1 MAAITEKRA
10 LHHGACLYV
19 ASAAQVPARA
29 AAWPCA
35 SLPVAFTC
43 RRAPCVV
50 QAICTASSVLRVL
63 GDEEVRI
70 SQYHDAAAP
79 AGLEI
84 GCERLASQRR
94 GAASKRRGAGS
105 KRSDER

>member
-10 LHHGACLYV
+10 LHHGACLDV

-43 RRAPCVV
+43 WRTPCVV

-84 GCERLASQRR
+84 GCERLASQRDGELR
-94 GAASKRRGAGS
+94 
-105 KRSDER
+105 